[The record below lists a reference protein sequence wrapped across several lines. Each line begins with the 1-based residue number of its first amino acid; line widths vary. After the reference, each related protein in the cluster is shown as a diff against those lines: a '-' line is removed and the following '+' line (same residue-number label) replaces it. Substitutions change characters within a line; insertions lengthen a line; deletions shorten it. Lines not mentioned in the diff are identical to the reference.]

1 MRLCYKTSID
11 QVGRVYIPK
20 EVLAATNAKHGTPLY
35 VLADESTGSI
45 VIATEEF
52 FKKKKKKES

>member
-20 EVLAATNAKHGTPLY
+20 EVLAATNAKQGTPLY
-35 VLADESTGSI
+35 ILADEDTGSI
-45 VIATEEF
+45 VIATEQF
-52 FKKKKKKES
+52 FKKKKKES